1 MLNLHQIPSPENCKF
16 YKNLSKLYGMRINI
30 DKSEILLVGRVE
42 NLGELALEL
51 GCKVGMLLSSYLG
64 LPLGAPHK
72 SATVWDVVEE
82 RFQRRLAL

>member
-1 MLNLHQIPSPENCKF
+1 MWFEVISGL
-16 YKNLSKLYGMRINI
+16 RINI